1 MKRAPRITIGL
12 LTALAVGG
20 CYQGGSAS
28 AGDTDTSGGSDT
40 DGVDS
45 DSNETGDSD
54 DDSGG
59 GTDGDFACDQDAWP
73 DSLSM
78 RRLSR
83 VQYRNTVE
91 ALIQRSSGDGAADV
105 LGAVETLIERM
116 PVDIPQAVHG
126 PRGGFRRLDQNVHQE
141 HIDAS
146 YDVALAAATRMT
158 QGYLE
163 TVAGAC
169 AVDGDPGNDEACISD
184 FIDDFG
190 MQALRRPLTDEERTF
205 YRDVY
210 DAGGVTQG
218 TEPEAFADVIVVMMT
233 SPSFLYMVEHAED
246 ELADA
251 PGVYRLGPYEL
262 AQRLSYQF
270 WQSPPDDALMAAA
283 ASGELLTDEGYEAQ
297 VDRILADPRTESAVR
312 EFFGEWMWLELLP
325 PVDARLG
332 TPVFDAFLDG
342 YEVTPETTQNMTEEV
357 LDAAAYY
364 LEQGASFD
372 EFFLSDRSFATTPD
386 LAAIYGVPVWEGGE
400 PPTFPQDE
408 RASLIAR
415 AAFTASGSANT
426 RPIMKGV
433 RIREAI
439 LCDELAP
446 PPPNAAGEPPEL
458 SPDNTTREVVEEL
471 TEQPG
476 SACAACHSVQI
487 NPLGYVTESFDALGR
502 YRTEQTLF
510 DGQGNVTG
518 SREVDTTTTPL
529 VDPGDD
535 REASSAAELGAMLL
549 ESEKVQACFARNYV
563 QWTFGRAEDE
573 SQDGCM
579 LQDTTDA
586 LLEGASMQDVLRSIA
601 MRDEFKTR
609 KIEE

>member
-1 MKRAPRITIGL
+1 MGL
-12 LTALAVGG
+12 LAAMAVGG
-20 CYQGGSAS
+20 CYEGGR
-28 AGDTDTSGGSDT
+28 AGAADT
-40 DGVDS
+40 
-45 DSNETGDSD
+45 
-54 DDSGG
+54 DSGG
-59 GTDGDFACDQDAWP
+59 GETDGTDTEPSGGDTDEPGESDGEFACDQNAWP
-73 DSLSM
+73 ESLSM

-91 ALIQRSSGDGAADV
+91 ALVTWAAGSGAPDV
-105 LGAVETLIERM
+105 LGGVAPLVDRM
-116 PVDIPQAVHG
+116 PVDVPQAVHG

-146 YDVALAAATRMT
+146 YDVAVAAATRLT
-158 QGYLE
+158 QNHLAS
-163 TVAGAC
+163 VAGDC
-169 AVDGDPGNDEACISD
+169 AVDGDTSNDDACID
-184 FIDDFG
+184 AFIDGFG
-190 MQALRRPLTDEERTF
+190 RQALRRPLTDDERIF

-233 SPSFLYMVEHAED
+233 SPSFLYMVEHGED

-270 WQSPPDDALMAAA
+270 WQAPPDEALLAAA
-283 ASGELLTDEGYEAQ
+283 ESGALLTDEGYEAQ
-297 VDRILADPRTESAVR
+297 VERVLADPRAESAVR
-312 EFFGEWMWLELLP
+312 EFFGEWLWLETLP
-325 PVDARLG
+325 PVDSRLG

-342 YEVTPETTQNMTEEV
+342 YEIGPETTQNIIDEV

-364 LEQGASFD
+364 VAGGGSFE

-400 PPTFPQDE
+400 PPVFPQAE
-408 RASLIAR
+408 RATLIAR

-433 RIREAI
+433 RIREAVM
-439 LCDELAP
+439 CDELAP
-446 PPPNAAGEPPEL
+446 PPPGAGANPPDL
-458 SPDNTTREVVEEL
+458 SPSSTTREVVEEL

-476 SACAACHSVQI
+476 TSCAGCHSLQI
-487 NPLGYVTESFDALGR
+487 NPLGFVTENFDALGR
-502 YRTEQTLF
+502 YRTQQALF
-510 DGQGNVTG
+510 DDAGAQTG
-518 SREVDTTTTPL
+518 SRDVDTTTMPLLTP
-529 VDPGDD
+529 DDD
-535 REASSAAELGAMLL
+535 REVSSAAELSAILL
-549 ESEKVQACFARNYV
+549 ETDKVQACFARNYV

-573 SQDGCM
+573 ATDGCM

-586 LLEGASMQDVLRSIA
+586 LLDGASMQDVLRSIA